1 MRYESGELSLDAG
14 RIMST
19 KGVILE
25 QAEASITRIE
35 PHGGGSN
42 PALALETAA
51 ERTMWQKS
59 SPWVHGLLGVASF
72 VPGLSVATGAV
83 DAAIYA
89 AEGEAV
95 EAGLAMASMIPGG
108 KIVTT
113 VGKVAKGTVEMA
125 KGAGAA
131 ARIAKGAHEAEEVLT
146 AARQA
151 EEAAKLAKE
160 VKAAKEARQAK
171 EAEEAAQ
178 AGAGGKKGG
187 KDTTVKQKKKGP
199 CDHLR
204 QGSGKGPYR
213 GGAHSKTSQPANDGK
228 DSHHMPADDVSPLKE
243 KDGPAIQLDPQD
255 HRKTSSNG
263 TQGLKGVRYRAKL
276 DALLKDK
283 KWREAMAMEIKDI
296 RKIARKAGNPRKY
309 NEAMLEMLE
318 YFKCLEK
325 HGLLL

>member
-51 ERTMWQKS
+51 EKTMWQKS

-113 VGKVAKGTVEMA
+113 VGKVAKGTAEMA

-131 ARIAKGAHEAEEVLT
+131 ARIAKGAHEAEDVLK

-151 EEAAKLAKE
+151 EEAAKVAKE
-160 VKAAKEARQAK
+160 VEAAKEAKLAK

-178 AGAGGKKGG
+178 AGAGGNRSG

-213 GGAHSKTSQPANDGK
+213 GGAHSKTSQPKNDNK
-228 DSHHMPADDVSPLKE
+228 DSHHIPAKDTSPLKPQ
-243 KDGPAIQLDPQD
+243 DGPAIKMDPKD
-255 HRKTSSNG
+255 HARTSSNG
-263 TQGLKGVRYRAKL
+263 QMAGSIEYREALESLISQG
-276 DALLKDK
+276 
-283 KWREAMAMEIKDI
+283 KWREAMAIEVRDV
-296 RKIARKAGNPRKY
+296 RRIAREAGDPTKY
-309 NEAMLEMLE
+309 NEALLEMLE
-318 YFKCLEK
+318 YYKCLEK
-325 HGLLL
+325 NSLLK